1 MKLADI
7 LKDSNYK
14 LSQFT
19 GAEIEQLEQSITLKT
34 TKSGEVPY
42 TICLVRQK
50 AIRLTP
56 EEAIRQLYLQV
67 LIDRLQYPLSRIQ
80 VEYGVNFGREV
91 KRADIVV
98 MDKDRPTTVYMLV
111 ELKKPN
117 LKDGKDQLRSYCNAT
132 GAPIAV
138 WTNGDQISYYQR
150 KDPNYF
156 EDIPGLPN
164 ANQTLADI
172 LQIKFTLEDLIAN
185 DKLVK
190 ENKSLKTLIE
200 EMEDEVLANAGVD
213 VFEELFK
220 LIFTKLYDEWY
231 SGQGTRR
238 STRSLEFRNTGQ
250 TEAALKTKIQTL
262 FDKAKQK
269 WQGVFSEDA
278 KISLTPSHLSV
289 CVSSLEN
296 VKLFNSNLDVI
307 DEAFEYLINQSSKGE
322 KGQYFTPRYV
332 IDLCVKMLNPQENEY
347 MIDTAAGS
355 SGFPVHTIFHVW
367 RQILDD
373 EGLEASHL
381 FSLED
386 KPPRCKEYVEDK
398 VFAIDFDEKA
408 VRVARTLNLIAGDG
422 QTNVLHLNTLDY
434 ELWDEVTEQDDWDD
448 IYHEGFRRLKKLR
461 PKGSKDY
468 REFQFDVLMANPPFA
483 GDIKEPRMIAR
494 YDLAKKPDGKWQT
507 KVGRDILFIER
518 NLDFLKPGGRM
529 AIVLP
534 QGRFNNSS
542 DKNIRDFIAERCRIL
557 SVVGL
562 HGNTFKPHTG
572 TKTSVLFVQKWND
585 DPKVGALCPRKDDY
599 NIFFA
604 TMQKTGKDNS
614 GDKVYRRIVPKDE
627 EGLPEKEKERK
638 FLLDPHDH
646 LIVDHDLY
654 NHEGLTEDGIAEAF
668 IEFAKKEKLSFFKSS
683 PSVEPFDRAKYDRLM
698 DGLEAVEVTL
708 AAVLDDNESFRFDS
722 EYFRIDYIVK
732 LKRIQEKQYRRVGD
746 FAYVTDGIH
755 ESIEFDEESKINLIS
770 AKSPKENVFDLSGNS
785 FISLDHHLRNPRT
798 ALQEGD
804 VIISTVGTIGNCAV
818 VDEAILPANSDR
830 HVGIVRIE
838 KEFKSYF
845 LSTFLLSKYGKFQ
858 TLRESTGNV
867 QLNLFI
873 YKIKTLKVPYLSDDF
888 QDFIDRTVRT
898 AHQSLKQSKA
908 FYEQA
913 EELLLSELGL
923 KDWQPTEE
931 TVAVKSFAESFL
943 SSGRLDA
950 EYYQPKFDQLIKR
963 LEEKVELTPL
973 GNLLTLNQRGKQPIY
988 IENGNEYELG
998 FPVVNSKHVR
1008 EGEVILSDN
1017 RYAYLPETD
1026 NPLTI
1031 KTDDILINGTGVG
1044 TIGRCAPYL
1053 YDQEALPDN
1062 HVTILRTDL
1071 LDSVYL
1077 SIYLNS
1083 IVGKLWV
1090 EKHFKGSSGQIE
1102 LYPNEIAQFLVWNAP
1117 ESVQQKIRS
1126 KVEDSHQKREQSK
1139 QLLEIAKTGVER
1151 AIETNEATATTW
1163 INEQLESL
1171 GVELT

>member
-7 LKDSNYK
+7 IKDSSYK

-19 GAEIEQLEQSITLKT
+19 TTEIEQIEQAITVKETAKGSIPYITCLARN
-34 TKSGEVPY
+34 KS
-42 TICLVRQK
+42 IK
-50 AIRLTP
+50 LTP
-56 EEAIRQLYLQV
+56 EEVVRQLYLLV
-67 LIDRLQYPLSRIQ
+67 LTERLGYSLSRIQ

-98 MDKDRPTTVYMLV
+98 MDKDRLNTVYMLV
-111 ELKKPN
+111 EVKKPK

-231 SGQGTRR
+231 SGQGKRR

-250 TEAALKTKIQTL
+250 TEAALKTKIQEL
-262 FDKAKQK
+262 FDKAKKK
-269 WQGVFSEDA
+269 WEGVFSDDS

-296 VKLFNSNLDVI
+296 VKLFNSNLDVV

-322 KGQYFTPRYV
+322 KGQFFTPRYV
-332 IDLCVKMLNPQENEY
+332 IDMCVKMLNPQEDEY

-373 EGLEASHL
+373 EGLQASHL

-386 KPPRCKEYVEDK
+386 KPPRCNEYVEEK

-434 ELWDEVTEQDDWDD
+434 ELWDEVTEQEDWQNV
-448 IYHEGFRRLKKLR
+448 YFEGLKRLKKLR

-483 GDIKEPRMIAR
+483 GDIREPRIMAR
-494 YDLAKKPDGKWQT
+494 YELTKEKAGKAKG
-507 KVGRDILFIER
+507 VGRDILFIER

-542 DKNIRDFIAERCRIL
+542 DKKIRDYLAERCRIL
-557 SVVGL
+557 AVVGL

-585 DPKVGALCPRKDDY
+585 DLKAGALCPRRDDY

-604 TMQKTGKDNS
+604 TMQKSGKDNS
-614 GDKVYRRIVPKDE
+614 GEKIYVKKSDGSGDLLFDE
-627 EGLPEKEKERK
+627 
-638 FLLDPHDH
+638 HNH
-646 LIVDHDLY
+646 WIIDHDLF
-654 NHEGLTEDGIAEAF
+654 NHDGLTQDGIAEAF
-668 IEFAKKEKLSFFKSS
+668 IEFAKKEQLSFFEIS
-683 PSVEPFDRAKYDRLM
+683 PSVTPFDAVRYQRLM
-698 DGLEAVEVTL
+698 DGLEAADIKYSEVLAGASTL
-708 AAVLDDNESFRFDS
+708 RFDS
-722 EYFRIDYIVK
+722 EYYKKEFLADKKILKAKSNQFEKFSHLDLEVDASAFYPSIEPYYGEGDLPFLRVADVNRIIDYNNCATIPNQLTSQNPTLKTVSPGDILLTK
-732 LKRIQEKQYRRVGD
+732 GGSVARVGLVTQEAAVSRDLIFIDSAQLSEEDQVYLYLYFQTNFCNRLLLRSSSQSVQAHLTITLVRELELFKASEPFKRNLKRLVNLSQDQLDSSQE
-746 FAYVTDGIH
+746 
-755 ESIEFDEESKINLIS
+755 
-770 AKSPKENVFDLSGNS
+770 
-785 FISLDHHLRNPRT
+785 
-798 ALQEGD
+798 
-804 VIISTVGTIGNCAV
+804 
-818 VDEAILPANSDR
+818 
-830 HVGIVRIE
+830 
-838 KEFKSYF
+838 
-845 LSTFLLSKYGKFQ
+845 
-858 TLRESTGNV
+858 
-867 QLNLFI
+867 I
-873 YKIKTLKVPYLSDDF
+873 Y
-888 QDFIDRTVRT
+888 Q
-898 AHQSLKQSKA
+898 
-908 FYEQA
+908 QA
-913 EELLLSELGL
+913 EDLLLSELGL
-923 KDWQPTEE
+923 QDWQPTEE

-950 EYYQPKFDQLIKR
+950 EYYQPKQQKVMAIMRQSGLCIGDVAPLIKR
-963 LEEKVELTPL
+963 KFQPEKQGEFNYIEIGNLSGEGFANGEAVAIEEAPSRAQWIVKTNDVITSTVRPIRRLSALIESEQNNYICSSGFAVLKPAKIEPEVLLVYLRSPIVCEILDLHTTASMYPAISTEDLLSIPITLPKESTRQKITEKV
-973 GNLLTLNQRGKQPIY
+973 
-988 IENGNEYELG
+988 
-998 FPVVNSKHVR
+998 R
-1008 EGEVILSDN
+1008 ES
-1017 RYAYLPETD
+1017 R
-1026 NPLTI
+1026 
-1031 KTDDILINGTGVG
+1031 
-1044 TIGRCAPYL
+1044 
-1053 YDQEALPDN
+1053 
-1062 HVTILRTDL
+1062 
-1071 LDSVYL
+1071 
-1077 SIYLNS
+1077 
-1083 IVGKLWV
+1083 
-1090 EKHFKGSSGQIE
+1090 KG
-1102 LYPNEIAQFLVWNAP
+1102 
-1117 ESVQQKIRS
+1117 
-1126 KVEDSHQKREQSK
+1126 REQSK
-1139 QLLEIAKTGVER
+1139 HLLEIAKTGVER
-1151 AIETNEATATTW
+1151 AIETDENTATTW
-1163 INEQLESL
+1163 IHEQLEHL
-1171 GVELT
+1171 GVKLT

>member
-1 MKLADI
+1 MNLADI

-19 GAEIEQLEQSITLKT
+19 AAEIDRLEQTITLKES
-34 TKSGEVPY
+34 KSGEVPY
-42 TICLVRQK
+42 VICLARQK

-56 EEAIRQLYLQV
+56 EEVIRQLYLYV
-67 LIDRLQYPLSRIQ
+67 LTERLHYPLSRIQ

-111 ELKKPN
+111 ELKKPK

-156 EDIPGLPN
+156 EDIPDLPSV
-164 ANQTLADI
+164 NQTLADI
-172 LQIKFTLEDLIAN
+172 LQIKFTLEDLIAH

-231 SGQGTRR
+231 SGQGNRR
-238 STRSLEFRNTGQ
+238 KTRSLEFRNTGQ
-250 TEAALKTKIQTL
+250 TEADLKTKIQDL
-262 FDKAKQK
+262 FDLAKKK
-269 WQGVFSEDA
+269 WEGVFSEDA

-289 CVSSLEN
+289 CVSSLET
-296 VKLFNSNLDVI
+296 VKLFNSNLDVV
-307 DEAFEYLINQSSKGE
+307 DEAFEYLINQSSKGD

-332 IDLCVKMLNPQENEY
+332 IDMCVKMLNPQESEY
-347 MIDTAAGS
+347 TIDTAAGS

-367 RQILDD
+367 RQILVD
-373 EGLEASHL
+373 EGLQASHL

-386 KPPRCKEYVEDK
+386 KPPRCNEYVEDK

-434 ELWDEVTEQDDWDD
+434 ELWDEVTNQEDWKDT
-448 IYHEGFRRLKKLR
+448 YHEGFKRLKRLR

-542 DKNIRDFIAERCRIL
+542 DKNIRDFIAARCRIL
-557 SVVGL
+557 AVVGL

-585 DPKVGALCPRKDDY
+585 DPKLGALCPRQDDY

-604 TMQKTGKDNS
+604 TMQKSGKDNS
-614 GDKVYRRIVPKDE
+614 GEKIYRRIVPKDE

-654 NHEGLTEDGIAEAF
+654 NHEGLTEGGIAEAF
-668 IEFAKKEKLSFFKSS
+668 VEFAKKEKFSFFEQSLS
-683 PSVEPFDRAKYDRLM
+683 MTPFDPVRYQRLM
-698 DGLEAVEVTL
+698 DGLEAAEVMYRNL
-708 AAVLDDNESFRFDS
+708 EFSGRIDS
-722 EYFRIDYIVK
+722 EYYRPEFLDFETKILSTNHCLLKEEAKFLIGPFGSQFIVENYDK
-732 LKRIQEKQYRRVGD
+732 DSPYR
-746 FAYVTDGIH
+746 YVRG
-755 ESIEFDEESKINLIS
+755 
-770 AKSPKENVFDLSGNS
+770 
-785 FISLDHHLRNPRT
+785 R
-798 ALQEGD
+798 D
-804 VIISTVGTIGNCAV
+804 VKPFFV
-818 VDEAILPANSDR
+818 VDDENANMPESDYER
-830 HVGIVRIE
+830 
-838 KEFKSYF
+838 
-845 LSTFLLSKYGKFQ
+845 LSKYKLKENDLLISVVG
-858 TLRESTGNV
+858 TLGNV
-867 QLNLFI
+867 
-873 YKIKTLKVPYLSDDF
+873 
-888 QDFIDRTVRT
+888 
-898 AHQSLKQSKA
+898 
-908 FYEQA
+908 
-913 EELLLSELGL
+913 
-923 KDWQPTEE
+923 
-931 TVAVKSFAESFL
+931 
-943 SSGRLDA
+943 
-950 EYYQPKFDQLIKR
+950 
-963 LEEKVELTPL
+963 
-973 GNLLTLNQRGKQPIY
+973 
-988 IENGNEYELG
+988 
-998 FPVVNSKHVR
+998 
-1008 EGEVILSDN
+1008 
-1017 RYAYLPETD
+1017 
-1026 NPLTI
+1026 
-1031 KTDDILINGTGVG
+1031 
-1044 TIGRCAPYL
+1044 
-1053 YDQEALPDN
+1053 
-1062 HVTILRTDL
+1062 
-1071 LDSVYL
+1071 
-1077 SIYLNS
+1077 S
-1083 IVGKLWV
+1083 IVTNDVLPAIFSCKSTV
-1090 EKHFKGSSGQIE
+1090 VTPFPFKE
-1102 LYPNEIAQFLVWNAP
+1102 H
-1117 ESVQQKIRS
+1117 R
-1126 KVEDSHQKREQSK
+1126 KRY
-1139 QLLEIAKTGVER
+1139 
-1151 AIETNEATATTW
+1151 NY
-1163 INEQLESL
+1163 
-1171 GVELT
+1171 